1 MLRSFKLR
9 LLGVVVLV
17 AVVGL
22 IMQTGQSSRRLV
34 EPVLEYMMDNQYDVG
49 KLISHYVNIP
59 GAGDGINALAV
70 SGGTILRQPCE
81 FLDIEHSYGWHWSQE
96 EHKQKFCPGI
106 YLKVKDN
113 TTVKPILGGQVL
125 EITRVSDQGTVL
137 IKHDGNIYSL
147 YGGLKEILVD
157 KGSNVGEDKLIGRTG
172 ESFYFE
178 VRGKDGPVNPQSIFK

>member
-9 LLGVVVLV
+9 LLGVIVLV

-22 IMQTGQSSRRLV
+22 IMQSGQGSKQLV
-34 EPVLEYMMDNQYDVG
+34 EPVLEYMMNNQYDVG
-49 KLISHYVNIP
+49 KLISRYVNIP
-59 GAGDGINALAV
+59 GAVDLTNALPV

-81 FLDIEHSYGWHWSQE
+81 FLNIEHSYGWHWSQE

-125 EITRVSDQGTVL
+125 EITTAANQGTVL
-137 IKHDGNIYSL
+137 LKHDGNICSL

-157 KGSNVGEDKLIGRTG
+157 KGTKVGEDKIIGRTG
-172 ESFYFE
+172 DSFYFE

>member
-1 MLRSFKLR
+1 MMRSFKLR
-9 LLGVVVLV
+9 LLGVIVLV

-22 IMQTGQSSRRLV
+22 FMQSGQDNRQLV
-34 EPVLEYMMDNQYDVG
+34 EPVLEYMMDNKYDVG
-49 KLISHYVNIP
+49 KLISRYVDVP
-59 GAGDGINALAV
+59 GAVDLTKVLPV

-96 EHKQKFCPGI
+96 EHKQTFCSGI

-125 EITRVSDQGTVL
+125 EITRAANQGTVL
-137 IKHDGNIYSL
+137 IKHDANIYSL

-172 ESFYFE
+172 ESFYLE

>member
-22 IMQTGQSSRRLV
+22 IMQTGQSSRQLV

-49 KLISHYVNIP
+49 KLISRYVNIP
-59 GAGDGINALAV
+59 GVGDGINALAV

>member
-22 IMQTGQSSRRLV
+22 IMQTGQSSRQLV

-49 KLISHYVNIP
+49 KLISRYVNIP
-59 GAGDGINALAV
+59 GAGEGIDALAV

-81 FLDIEHSYGWHWSQE
+81 FLDVEHSYGWHWSQE
-96 EHKQKFCPGI
+96 EHKQKFSPGI
-106 YLKVKDN
+106 YLKVKDD

-157 KGSNVGEDKLIGRTG
+157 NGSTVKEDELIGRTG